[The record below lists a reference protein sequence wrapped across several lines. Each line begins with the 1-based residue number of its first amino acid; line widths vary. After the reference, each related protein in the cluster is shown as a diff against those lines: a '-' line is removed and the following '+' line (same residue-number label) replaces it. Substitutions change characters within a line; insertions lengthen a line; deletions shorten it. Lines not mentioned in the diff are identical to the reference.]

1 MQLVIAGGLRHGS
14 DCAKALALGA
24 DACYLGTALLIALNC
39 NKPIYVEDYHKIG
52 AAPYSCHH
60 CHTGRCPVGI
70 TTQDPE
76 LVHGWI
82 VEPGRRASRQLF
94 PCADLRDPDPR
105 PRLRQERRAPPGA
118 RRSAGAALEASL
130 ITGLPLAGTN
140 RVFGGGPGWKENHGH
155 G

>member
-1 MQLVIAGGLRHGS
+1 MEPVQLIIAGGLRHGS
-14 DCAKALALGA
+14 DCAKAMALGA

-76 LVHGWI
+76 LW
-82 VEPGRRASRQLF
+82 PPASTSTQ
-94 PCADLRDPDPR
+94 
-105 PRLRQERRAPPGA
+105 APN
-118 RRSAGAALEASL
+118 ASP
-130 ITGLPLAGTN
+130 TSSTP
-140 RVFGGGPGWKENHGH
+140 
-155 G
+155 